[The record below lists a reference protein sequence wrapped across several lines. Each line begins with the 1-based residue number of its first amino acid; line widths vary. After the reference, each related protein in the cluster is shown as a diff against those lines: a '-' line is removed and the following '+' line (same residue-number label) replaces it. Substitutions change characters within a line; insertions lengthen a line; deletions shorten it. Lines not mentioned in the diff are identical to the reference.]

1 MDKKRELAAKINEK
15 KTEIR
20 NLIAADKLAEATE
33 AEKELK
39 DLQKKYDMLDA
50 LDKDD
55 LENMKAQA
63 AAGKAG
69 DFGKKNKI
77 VNAFV
82 NVIRAGIRKEPV
94 SKEDME
100 ILDAMREGSGED
112 GGLTVPAD
120 ISTQIRELRRSEDAL
135 ENEVTVENT
144 SNIKGSRVY
153 EVNADSVPFDT
164 VDEESVF
171 PDADTPVLKKVEY
184 AVKKLG
190 GILKATYELL
200 KDSDTNIIAFLT
212 KWAAKKCRATRNA
225 LILKKLDEMT
235 DGFEVEVTEVDG
247 LKDIFNV
254 ELDPA
259 LVTGAKVITNQSGF
273 NWLDKLKDE
282 EGHYILQK
290 DPTQPTKRLLFGSYP
305 VRVVSNRTI
314 KKSPGGKVP
323 LYCGN
328 LKEAIVLFDRENM
341 TIDISTE
348 AGDLWKKDQTGIKVR
363 ERLDCQIID
372 DCAVIK
378 AEIPSSAIREPAR
391 KYRRS
396 QLEALS
402 IEEIK
407 KIATEKSYS
416 ITKETKAEIIEEFL
430 KAQKG

>member
-69 DFGKKNKI
+69 DFGKKNSIVKTF
-77 VNAFV
+77 VNA
-82 NVIRAGIRKEPV
+82 IRSGIRREPV

-100 ILDAMREGSGED
+100 ILNSMREGSDPD

-171 PDADTPVLKKVEY
+171 PDVDTPVLKKVEY
-184 AVKKLG
+184 AVKKFG
-190 GILKATYELL
+190 GILKVTYELL

-212 KWAAKKCRATRNA
+212 NWAAKKCRATRNS
-225 LILKKLDEMT
+225 LILKKLNEMT
-235 DGFEVEVTEVDG
+235 SGFEVEVTDVDG
-247 LKDIFNV
+247 LKNIFNV

-259 LVTGAKVITNQSGF
+259 IAAGSKIITNQSGF
-273 NWLDKLKDE
+273 NWLDKLKDKD
-282 EGHYILQK
+282 GDYILQK
-290 DPTQPTKRLLFGSYP
+290 DPTQPTRRLLFGSYP

-314 KKSPGGKVP
+314 KNSAGKVP

-328 LKEAIVLFDRENM
+328 LKEALVLFGRENM
-341 TIDISTE
+341 TIDISAE

-372 DCAVIK
+372 DCAVVK
-378 AEIPSSAIREPAR
+378 AEIPATAISEPAR

>member
-50 LDKDD
+50 LDKED
-55 LENMKAQA
+55 LEEVKAQA

-69 DFGKKNKI
+69 DFGKKNSIVKTF
-77 VNAFV
+77 VNA
-82 NVIRAGIRKEPV
+82 IRSGIRREPV

-100 ILDAMREGSGED
+100 ILNSMREGSDPD

-164 VDEESVF
+164 IDEESVF
-171 PDADTPVLKKVEY
+171 PDVDTPVLKKVEN
-184 AVKKLG
+184 AVKKFG
-190 GILKATYELL
+190 GILKVTYELL

-212 KWAAKKCRATRNA
+212 NWAAKKCRATRNS
-225 LILKKLDEMT
+225 LILKKLNEMT
-235 DGFEVEVTEVDG
+235 SGFEVEVTDVDG
-247 LKDIFNV
+247 LKNIFNV

-259 LVTGAKVITNQSGF
+259 IAAGSKIITNQSGF
-273 NWLDKLKDE
+273 NWLDKLKDKD
-282 EGHYILQK
+282 GDYILQK
-290 DPTQPTKRLLFGSYP
+290 DPTQPTRRLLFGSYP

-314 KKSPGGKVP
+314 KNSAGKVP

-328 LKEAIVLFDRENM
+328 LKEALVLFDRENM
-341 TIDISTE
+341 TIDISAE

-372 DCAVIK
+372 DCAVVK
-378 AEIPSSAIREPAR
+378 AEIPTTEISEPAR

>member
-69 DFGKKNKI
+69 DFGKKNSIVKTF
-77 VNAFV
+77 VNA
-82 NVIRAGIRKEPV
+82 IRSGIRREPV

-100 ILDAMREGSGED
+100 ILNSMREGSDPD

-164 VDEESVF
+164 IDEESVF
-171 PDADTPVLKKVEY
+171 PDVDTPVLKKVEY
-184 AVKKLG
+184 AVKKFG
-190 GILKATYELL
+190 GILKVTYELL
-200 KDSDTNIIAFLT
+200 KDSDTNIITFLT
-212 KWAAKKCRATRNA
+212 NWAAKKCRATRNS
-225 LILKKLDEMT
+225 LILKKLNEMT
-235 DGFEVEVTEVDG
+235 SGFEVEVTDVDG
-247 LKDIFNV
+247 LKNIFNV

-259 LVTGAKVITNQSGF
+259 IAAGSKIITNQSGF
-273 NWLDKLKDE
+273 NWLDKLKDKD
-282 EGHYILQK
+282 GDYILQK
-290 DPTQPTKRLLFGSYP
+290 DPTQPTRRLLFGSYP

-314 KKSPGGKVP
+314 KNSAGKVP

-328 LKEAIVLFDRENM
+328 LKEALVLFDRENM
-341 TIDISTE
+341 TIDISAE

-372 DCAVIK
+372 DCAVVK
-378 AEIPSSAIREPAR
+378 AEIPTTEISEPAR

-416 ITKETKAEIIEEFL
+416 ITKETKEEIIEEFL

>member
-69 DFGKKNKI
+69 DFGKKNSIVKTF
-77 VNAFV
+77 VNA
-82 NVIRAGIRKEPV
+82 IRSGIRKEPV

-100 ILDAMREGSGED
+100 ILNSMREGSDPD

-184 AVKKLG
+184 AVKKFG
-190 GILKATYELL
+190 GILKVTYELL

-212 KWAAKKCRATRNA
+212 NWAAKKCRATRNN

-235 DGFEVEVTEVDG
+235 SGFEVEVTDVDG
-247 LKDIFNV
+247 LKNIFNV

-259 LVTGAKVITNQSGF
+259 IAAGSKIITNQSGF
-273 NWLDKLKDE
+273 NWLDKLKDKD
-282 EGHYILQK
+282 GDYILQK
-290 DPTQPTKRLLFGSYP
+290 DPTQTTRRLLFGSYP

-314 KKSPGGKVP
+314 KNSAGKVP

-328 LKEAIVLFDRENM
+328 LKEALVLFDRENM
-341 TIDISTE
+341 TIDISAE

-372 DCAVIK
+372 DCAVVK
-378 AEIPSSAIREPAR
+378 AEIPATAISEPAR

>member
-69 DFGKKNKI
+69 DFGKKNSIVKTF
-77 VNAFV
+77 VNA
-82 NVIRAGIRKEPV
+82 IRSGIRREPV
-94 SKEDME
+94 SKEDIE
-100 ILDAMREGSGED
+100 ILNSMREGSDPD

-171 PDADTPVLKKVEY
+171 PDVDTPVLKKIEY
-184 AVKKLG
+184 AVKKFG
-190 GILKATYELL
+190 GILKVTYELL

-212 KWAAKKCRATRNA
+212 NWAAKKCRATRNG
-225 LILKKLDEMT
+225 LILNKLDEMT
-235 DGFEVEVTEVDG
+235 AGFEVEVTDVDG
-247 LKDIFNV
+247 LKNIFNV

-259 LVTGAKVITNQSGF
+259 LAAGSKIVTNQSGF
-273 NWLDKLKDE
+273 NWLDKLKDKD
-282 EGHYILQK
+282 GNYILQK
-290 DPTQPTKRLLFGSYP
+290 DPTQPTRRLLFGSYP

-314 KKSPGGKVP
+314 KNSSAGKVP

-341 TIDISTE
+341 TIDISAE
-348 AGDLWKKDQTGIKVR
+348 AGDLWSKDQTGIKVR

-378 AEIPSSAIREPAR
+378 AEVPASAISEPAR

>member
-33 AEKELK
+33 AEKKLK

-50 LDKDD
+50 LDKED
-55 LENMKAQA
+55 LEEVKAQA

-69 DFGKKNKI
+69 DFGKKNSIVKTF
-77 VNAFV
+77 VNA
-82 NVIRAGIRKEPV
+82 IRSGIRREPV

-100 ILDAMREGSGED
+100 ILNSMREGSDPD

-164 VDEESVF
+164 IDEESVF
-171 PDADTPVLKKVEY
+171 PDVDTPVLKKVEY
-184 AVKKLG
+184 AVKKFG
-190 GILKATYELL
+190 GILKVTYELL

-212 KWAAKKCRATRNA
+212 NWAAKKCRATRNN

-235 DGFEVEVTEVDG
+235 SGFEVEVTDVDG

-259 LVTGAKVITNQSGF
+259 IAAGSKIITNQSGF
-273 NWLDKLKDE
+273 NWLDKLKDKD
-282 EGHYILQK
+282 GDYILQK
-290 DPTQPTKRLLFGSYP
+290 DPTQPTRRLLFGSYP

-314 KKSPGGKVP
+314 KNSAGKVP

-328 LKEAIVLFDRENM
+328 LKEALVLFDRENM
-341 TIDISTE
+341 TIDISAE

-372 DCAVIK
+372 DSAVVK
-378 AEIPSSAIREPAR
+378 AEIPATEISEPAR

>member
-50 LDKDD
+50 LDKED
-55 LENMKAQA
+55 LEEVKAQA

-69 DFGKKNKI
+69 DFGKKNSIVKTF
-77 VNAFV
+77 VNA
-82 NVIRAGIRKEPV
+82 IRSGIRREPV

-100 ILDAMREGSGED
+100 ILNSMREGSDPD

-164 VDEESVF
+164 IDEESVF
-171 PDADTPVLKKVEY
+171 PDVDTPVLKKVEY
-184 AVKKLG
+184 AVKKFG
-190 GILKATYELL
+190 GILKVTYELL

-212 KWAAKKCRATRNA
+212 NWAAKKCRATRNS
-225 LILKKLDEMT
+225 LILKKLNEMT
-235 DGFEVEVTEVDG
+235 SGFEVEVTDVDG
-247 LKDIFNV
+247 LKNIFNV

-259 LVTGAKVITNQSGF
+259 IAAGSKIITNQSGF
-273 NWLDKLKDE
+273 NWLDKLKDKD
-282 EGHYILQK
+282 GDYILQK
-290 DPTQPTKRLLFGSYP
+290 DPTQPTRRLLFGSYP
-305 VRVVSNRTI
+305 VRVVSNRTT
-314 KKSPGGKVP
+314 KNSAGKVP

-328 LKEAIVLFDRENM
+328 LKEALVLFDRENM
-341 TIDISTE
+341 TIDISAE

-372 DCAVIK
+372 DCAVVK
-378 AEIPSSAIREPAR
+378 AEIPATAISEPTR

-416 ITKETKAEIIEEFL
+416 ITKETKEEIIEEFL

>member
-39 DLQKKYDMLDA
+39 DLQKKYDLLDA
-50 LDKDD
+50 LDKDE
-55 LENMKAQA
+55 LEAMKAQV

-82 NVIRAGIRKEPV
+82 NVIRAGIKKKPV
-94 SKEDME
+94 SKDDME
-100 ILDAMREGSGED
+100 VLNAMKEGSDED

-135 ENEVTVENT
+135 ENEVTIENT
-144 SNIKGSRVY
+144 SNTKGSRVY

-190 GILKATYELL
+190 GILKVTYELL

-225 LILKKLDEMT
+225 LIVKKLDEMT

-259 LVTGAKVITNQSGF
+259 LAAGAKVITNQSGF
-273 NWLDKLKDE
+273 NWLDKLKDKD
-282 EGHYILQK
+282 GNYILQK

-314 KKSPGGKVP
+314 KKSSDGKVP

-378 AEIPSSAIREPAR
+378 AEIPASEISEPVR

-416 ITKETKAEIIEEFL
+416 ITKETKEEIIEEFL

>member
-50 LDKDD
+50 LDKED
-55 LENMKAQA
+55 LEEVKAQA

-69 DFGKKNKI
+69 DFGKKNSIVKTF
-77 VNAFV
+77 VNA
-82 NVIRAGIRKEPV
+82 IRSGIRREPV

-100 ILDAMREGSGED
+100 ILNSMREGSDPD

-164 VDEESVF
+164 IDEESVF
-171 PDADTPVLKKVEY
+171 PDVDTPVLKKVEY
-184 AVKKLG
+184 AVKKFG
-190 GILKATYELL
+190 GILKVTYELL

-212 KWAAKKCRATRNA
+212 NWAAKKCRATRNN

-235 DGFEVEVTEVDG
+235 SGFEVEVTDVDG

-259 LVTGAKVITNQSGF
+259 IAAGSKIITNQSGF
-273 NWLDKLKDE
+273 NWLDKLKDKD
-282 EGHYILQK
+282 GDYILQK
-290 DPTQPTKRLLFGSYP
+290 DPTQPTRRLLFGSYP

-314 KKSPGGKVP
+314 KNSAGKVP

-328 LKEAIVLFDRENM
+328 LKEALVLFDRENM
-341 TIDISTE
+341 TIDISAE
-348 AGDLWKKDQTGIKVR
+348 AGDLWEKDQTGIKVR

-372 DCAVIK
+372 DSAVVK
-378 AEIPSSAIREPAR
+378 AEIPATEISEPAR

>member
-50 LDKDD
+50 LDKED
-55 LENMKAQA
+55 LEEVKAQA

-171 PDADTPVLKKVEY
+171 PDVDTPVLKKIEY
-184 AVKKLG
+184 AVKKFG
-190 GILKATYELL
+190 GILKVTYELL

-212 KWAAKKCRATRNA
+212 NWAAKKCRATRNS
-225 LILKKLDEMT
+225 LILKKLNEMT
-235 DGFEVEVTEVDG
+235 SGFEVEVTDVDG
-247 LKDIFNV
+247 LKNIFNV

-259 LVTGAKVITNQSGF
+259 IAAGSKIITNQSGF
-273 NWLDKLKDE
+273 NWLDKLKDKD
-282 EGHYILQK
+282 GDYILQK
-290 DPTQPTKRLLFGSYP
+290 DPTQPTRRLLFGSYP

-314 KKSPGGKVP
+314 KNSAGKVP

-328 LKEAIVLFDRENM
+328 LKEALVLFDRENM
-341 TIDISTE
+341 TIDISAE

-372 DCAVIK
+372 DCAVVK
-378 AEIPSSAIREPAR
+378 AEIPATAISEPTR

-416 ITKETKAEIIEEFL
+416 ITKETKEEIIEEFL

>member
-50 LDKDD
+50 LDKED
-55 LENMKAQA
+55 LEEVKAQA

-171 PDADTPVLKKVEY
+171 PDVDTPVLKKIEY
-184 AVKKLG
+184 AVKKFG
-190 GILKATYELL
+190 GILKVTYELL

-212 KWAAKKCRATRNA
+212 NWAAKKCRATRNG

-235 DGFEVEVTEVDG
+235 AGFEVEVTDVDG
-247 LKDIFNV
+247 LKNIFNV

-259 LVTGAKVITNQSGF
+259 IVAGSKIITNQSGF
-273 NWLDKLKDE
+273 NWLDKLKDKD
-282 EGHYILQK
+282 GNYILQK
-290 DPTQPTKRLLFGSYP
+290 DPTQPTRRLLFGSYP

-314 KKSPGGKVP
+314 KNSDGKVP

-328 LKEAIVLFDRENM
+328 LKEALVLFDRENM
-341 TIDISTE
+341 TIDISAE
-348 AGDLWKKDQTGIKVR
+348 AGDLWSKDQTGIKVR

-372 DCAVIK
+372 DCAVVK
-378 AEIPSSAIREPAR
+378 AEIPATAISEPAR

-402 IEEIK
+402 VEEIK
-407 KIATEKSYS
+407 EIATEKSYS
-416 ITKETKAEIIEEFL
+416 ITKETKEEIIEEFL

>member
-50 LDKDD
+50 LDKED
-55 LENMKAQA
+55 LEEVKAQA

-69 DFGKKNKI
+69 DFGKKNSIVKTF
-77 VNAFV
+77 VNA
-82 NVIRAGIRKEPV
+82 IRSGIRREPV

-100 ILDAMREGSGED
+100 ILNSMREGSDPD

-164 VDEESVF
+164 IDEESVF
-171 PDADTPVLKKVEY
+171 PDVDTPVLKKVEY
-184 AVKKLG
+184 AVKKFG
-190 GILKATYELL
+190 GILKVTYELL

-212 KWAAKKCRATRNA
+212 NWAAKKCRATRNN

-235 DGFEVEVTEVDG
+235 SGFEVEVTDVDG

-254 ELDPA
+254 ELNPA
-259 LVTGAKVITNQSGF
+259 IAAGSKIITNQSGF
-273 NWLDKLKDE
+273 NWLDKLKDKD
-282 EGHYILQK
+282 GDYILQK
-290 DPTQPTKRLLFGSYP
+290 DPTQPTRRLLFGSYP

-314 KKSPGGKVP
+314 KNSAGKVP

-328 LKEAIVLFDRENM
+328 LKEALVLFDRENM
-341 TIDISTE
+341 TIDISAE

-372 DCAVIK
+372 DSAVVK
-378 AEIPSSAIREPAR
+378 AEIPATEISEPAR

>member
-1 MDKKRELAAKINEK
+1 
-15 KTEIR
+15 
-20 NLIAADKLAEATE
+20 
-33 AEKELK
+33 
-39 DLQKKYDMLDA
+39 MLDA

-69 DFGKKNKI
+69 DFGKKNSIVKTF
-77 VNAFV
+77 VNA
-82 NVIRAGIRKEPV
+82 IRSGIRREPV

-100 ILDAMREGSGED
+100 ILNSMREGSDPD

-164 VDEESVF
+164 IDEESVF
-171 PDADTPVLKKVEY
+171 PDVDTPVLKKVEY
-184 AVKKLG
+184 AVKKFG
-190 GILKATYELL
+190 GILKVTYELL

-212 KWAAKKCRATRNA
+212 NWAAKKCRATRNS
-225 LILKKLDEMT
+225 LILKKLNEMT
-235 DGFEVEVTEVDG
+235 SGFEVEVTDVDG
-247 LKDIFNV
+247 LKNIFNV

-259 LVTGAKVITNQSGF
+259 IAAGSKIITNQSGF
-273 NWLDKLKDE
+273 NWLDKLKDKD
-282 EGHYILQK
+282 GDYILQK
-290 DPTQPTKRLLFGSYP
+290 DPTQPTRRLLFGSYP

-314 KKSPGGKVP
+314 KNSAGKVP

-328 LKEAIVLFDRENM
+328 LKEALVLFDRENM
-341 TIDISTE
+341 TIDISAE

-372 DCAVIK
+372 DSAVVK
-378 AEIPSSAIREPAR
+378 AEIPTTEISEPAR

>member
-50 LDKDD
+50 LDKED
-55 LENMKAQA
+55 LEEVKAQA

-69 DFGKKNKI
+69 DFGKKNSIVKTF
-77 VNAFV
+77 VNA
-82 NVIRAGIRKEPV
+82 IRSGIRREPV

-100 ILDAMREGSGED
+100 ILNSMREGSDPD

-164 VDEESVF
+164 IDEESVF
-171 PDADTPVLKKVEY
+171 PDVDTPVLKKVEY
-184 AVKKLG
+184 AVKKFG
-190 GILKATYELL
+190 GILKVTYELL

-212 KWAAKKCRATRNA
+212 NWAAKKCRATRNS
-225 LILKKLDEMT
+225 LILKKLNEMT
-235 DGFEVEVTEVDG
+235 SGFEVEVTDVDG
-247 LKDIFNV
+247 LKNIFNV

-259 LVTGAKVITNQSGF
+259 IAAGSKIITNQSGF
-273 NWLDKLKDE
+273 NWLDKLKDKD
-282 EGHYILQK
+282 GDYILQK
-290 DPTQPTKRLLFGSYP
+290 DPTQPTRRLLFGSYP

-314 KKSPGGKVP
+314 KNSAGKVP

-328 LKEAIVLFDRENM
+328 LKEALVLFDRENM
-341 TIDISTE
+341 TIDISAE

-372 DCAVIK
+372 DCAVVK
-378 AEIPSSAIREPAR
+378 AEIPTTEISEPAR

>member
-50 LDKDD
+50 LDKED
-55 LENMKAQA
+55 LEEVKAQA

-69 DFGKKNKI
+69 DFGKKNSIVKTF
-77 VNAFV
+77 VNA
-82 NVIRAGIRKEPV
+82 IRSGIRREPV

-100 ILDAMREGSGED
+100 ILNSMREGSDPD

-164 VDEESVF
+164 IDEESVF
-171 PDADTPVLKKVEY
+171 PDVDTPVLKKVEY
-184 AVKKLG
+184 AVKKFG
-190 GILKATYELL
+190 GILKVTYELL

-212 KWAAKKCRATRNA
+212 NWAAKKCRATRNS
-225 LILKKLDEMT
+225 LILKKLNEMT
-235 DGFEVEVTEVDG
+235 SGFEVEVTDVDG
-247 LKDIFNV
+247 LKNIFNV

-259 LVTGAKVITNQSGF
+259 IAAGSKIITNQSGF
-273 NWLDKLKDE
+273 NWLDKLKDKD
-282 EGHYILQK
+282 GDYILQK
-290 DPTQPTKRLLFGSYP
+290 DPTQPTRRLLFGSYP

-314 KKSPGGKVP
+314 KNSAGKVP

-328 LKEAIVLFDRENM
+328 LKEALVLFDRENM
-341 TIDISTE
+341 TIDISAE

-372 DCAVIK
+372 DCAVVK
-378 AEIPSSAIREPAR
+378 VEIPTTEISEPAR

>member
-1 MDKKRELAAKINEK
+1 MDKKRELAVKINEK

-69 DFGKKNKI
+69 DFGKKNSIVKTF
-77 VNAFV
+77 VNA
-82 NVIRAGIRKEPV
+82 IRSGIRREPV

-100 ILDAMREGSGED
+100 ILNSMREGSDPD

-164 VDEESVF
+164 IDEESVF
-171 PDADTPVLKKVEY
+171 PDVDTPVLKKVEY
-184 AVKKLG
+184 AVKKFG
-190 GILKATYELL
+190 GILKVTYELL

-212 KWAAKKCRATRNA
+212 NWAAKKCRATRNS
-225 LILKKLDEMT
+225 LILKKLNEMT
-235 DGFEVEVTEVDG
+235 SGFEVEVTDVDG
-247 LKDIFNV
+247 LKNIFNV

-259 LVTGAKVITNQSGF
+259 IAAGSKIITNQSGF
-273 NWLDKLKDE
+273 NWLDKLKDKD
-282 EGHYILQK
+282 GDYILQK
-290 DPTQPTKRLLFGSYP
+290 DPTQPTRRLLFGSYP

-314 KKSPGGKVP
+314 KNSAGKVP

-328 LKEAIVLFDRENM
+328 LKEALVLFDRENM
-341 TIDISTE
+341 TIDISAE

-372 DCAVIK
+372 DSAVVK
-378 AEIPSSAIREPAR
+378 AEIPTTEISEPAR

>member
-50 LDKDD
+50 LDKED
-55 LENMKAQA
+55 LEEVKAQA

-69 DFGKKNKI
+69 DFGKKNSIVKTF
-77 VNAFV
+77 VNA
-82 NVIRAGIRKEPV
+82 IRSGIRREPV

-100 ILDAMREGSGED
+100 ILNSMREGSDPD

-164 VDEESVF
+164 IDEESVF
-171 PDADTPVLKKVEY
+171 PDVDTPVLKKVEY
-184 AVKKLG
+184 AVKKFG
-190 GILKATYELL
+190 GILKVTYELL

-212 KWAAKKCRATRNA
+212 NWAAKKCRATRNN

-235 DGFEVEVTEVDG
+235 SGFEVEVTDVDG

-259 LVTGAKVITNQSGF
+259 IAAGSKIITNQSGF
-273 NWLDKLKDE
+273 NWLDKLKDKD
-282 EGHYILQK
+282 GDYILQK
-290 DPTQPTKRLLFGSYP
+290 DPTQPTRRLLFGSYP

-314 KKSPGGKVP
+314 KNSAGKVP

-328 LKEAIVLFDRENM
+328 LKEALVLFDRENM
-341 TIDISTE
+341 TIDISAE

-372 DCAVIK
+372 DSAVVK
-378 AEIPSSAIREPAR
+378 AEIPATAISEPAR

>member
-20 NLIAADKLAEATE
+20 NLIAADKLTEATE

-39 DLQKKYDMLDA
+39 DLQKKYDLLDA

-69 DFGKKNKI
+69 DFGKKNSIVKTF
-77 VNAFV
+77 VNA
-82 NVIRAGIRKEPV
+82 IRSGIRREPV
-94 SKEDME
+94 SKEDIE
-100 ILDAMREGSGED
+100 ILNSMREGSDPD

-171 PDADTPVLKKVEY
+171 PDVDTPVLKKVEY
-184 AVKKLG
+184 AVKKFG
-190 GILKATYELL
+190 GILKVTYELL

-212 KWAAKKCRATRNA
+212 NWAAKKCRATRNN

-235 DGFEVEVTEVDG
+235 AGFEVEVTDVDG
-247 LKDIFNV
+247 LKNIFNV

-259 LVTGAKVITNQSGF
+259 IAAGSKIITNQSGF
-273 NWLDKLKDE
+273 NWLDKLKDKD
-282 EGHYILQK
+282 GDYILQK

-314 KKSPGGKVP
+314 KNSAEKVP

-328 LKEAIVLFDRENM
+328 FKEALVLFDRENM
-341 TIDISTE
+341 TIDISAE

-378 AEIPSSAIREPAR
+378 AEIPASEISEPVR

-416 ITKETKAEIIEEFL
+416 ITKETKEEIIEEFL

>member
-50 LDKDD
+50 LDKED
-55 LENMKAQA
+55 LEEVKAQA

-69 DFGKKNKI
+69 DFGKKNSIVKTF
-77 VNAFV
+77 VNA
-82 NVIRAGIRKEPV
+82 IRSGIRREPV

-100 ILDAMREGSGED
+100 ILNSMREGSDPD

-164 VDEESVF
+164 IDEESVF
-171 PDADTPVLKKVEY
+171 PDVDTPVLKKVEY
-184 AVKKLG
+184 AVKKFG
-190 GILKATYELL
+190 GILKVTYELL
-200 KDSDTNIIAFLT
+200 KDSDTNIITFLT
-212 KWAAKKCRATRNA
+212 NWAAKKCRATRNS
-225 LILKKLDEMT
+225 LILKKLNEMT
-235 DGFEVEVTEVDG
+235 SGFEVEVTDVDG
-247 LKDIFNV
+247 LKNIFNV

-259 LVTGAKVITNQSGF
+259 IAAGSKIITNQSGF
-273 NWLDKLKDE
+273 NWLDKLKDKD
-282 EGHYILQK
+282 GDYILQK
-290 DPTQPTKRLLFGSYP
+290 DPTQPTRRLLFGSYP

-314 KKSPGGKVP
+314 KNSAGKVP

-328 LKEAIVLFDRENM
+328 LKEALVLFDRENM
-341 TIDISTE
+341 TIDISAE

-372 DCAVIK
+372 DCAVVK
-378 AEIPSSAIREPAR
+378 AEIPTTEISEPAR

>member
-69 DFGKKNKI
+69 DFGKKNSIVKTF
-77 VNAFV
+77 VNA
-82 NVIRAGIRKEPV
+82 IRSGIRREPV

-100 ILDAMREGSGED
+100 ILNSMREGSDPD

-171 PDADTPVLKKVEY
+171 PDVDTPVLKKVEY
-184 AVKKLG
+184 AVKKFG
-190 GILKATYELL
+190 GILKVTYELL

-212 KWAAKKCRATRNA
+212 NWAAKKCRATRNS
-225 LILKKLDEMT
+225 LILKKLNEMT
-235 DGFEVEVTEVDG
+235 SGFEVEVTDVDG
-247 LKDIFNV
+247 LKNIFNV

-259 LVTGAKVITNQSGF
+259 IAAGSKIITNQSGF
-273 NWLDKLKDE
+273 NWLDKLKDKD
-282 EGHYILQK
+282 GDYILQK
-290 DPTQPTKRLLFGSYP
+290 DPTQPTRRLLFGSYP

-314 KKSPGGKVP
+314 KNSAGKVP

-328 LKEAIVLFDRENM
+328 LKEALVLFDRENM
-341 TIDISTE
+341 TIDISAE

-372 DCAVIK
+372 DCAVVK
-378 AEIPSSAIREPAR
+378 AEIPTTEISEPAR

-416 ITKETKAEIIEEFL
+416 ITKETKEEIIEEFL

>member
-50 LDKDD
+50 LDKED
-55 LENMKAQA
+55 LEEVKAQA

-69 DFGKKNKI
+69 DFGKKNSIVKTF
-77 VNAFV
+77 VNA
-82 NVIRAGIRKEPV
+82 IRSGIRREPV

-100 ILDAMREGSGED
+100 ILNSMREGSDPD

-164 VDEESVF
+164 IDEESVF
-171 PDADTPVLKKVEY
+171 PDVDTPVLKKVEY
-184 AVKKLG
+184 AVKKFG
-190 GILKATYELL
+190 GILKVTYELL

-212 KWAAKKCRATRNA
+212 NWAAKKCRATRNS
-225 LILKKLDEMT
+225 LILKKLNEMT
-235 DGFEVEVTEVDG
+235 SGFEVEVTDVDG
-247 LKDIFNV
+247 LKNIFNV

-259 LVTGAKVITNQSGF
+259 IAAGSKIITNQSGF
-273 NWLDKLKDE
+273 NWLDKLKDKD
-282 EGHYILQK
+282 GDYILQK
-290 DPTQPTKRLLFGSYP
+290 DPTQPTRRLLFGSYP

-314 KKSPGGKVP
+314 KNSAGKVP

-328 LKEAIVLFDRENM
+328 LKEALVLFDRENM
-341 TIDISTE
+341 TIDISAE

-372 DCAVIK
+372 DCAVVK
-378 AEIPSSAIREPAR
+378 AEIPATAISEPTR

-416 ITKETKAEIIEEFL
+416 ITKETKEEIIEEFL

>member
-50 LDKDD
+50 LDKED
-55 LENMKAQA
+55 LEEVKAQA

-69 DFGKKNKI
+69 DFGKKNSIVKTF
-77 VNAFV
+77 VNA
-82 NVIRAGIRKEPV
+82 IRSGIRREPV

-100 ILDAMREGSGED
+100 ILNSMREGSDPD

-164 VDEESVF
+164 IDEESVF
-171 PDADTPVLKKVEY
+171 PDVDTPVLKKVEY
-184 AVKKLG
+184 AVKKFG
-190 GILKATYELL
+190 GILKVTYELL

-212 KWAAKKCRATRNA
+212 NWAAKKCRATRNN

-235 DGFEVEVTEVDG
+235 SGFEVEVTDVDG

-259 LVTGAKVITNQSGF
+259 IAAGSKIITNQSGF
-273 NWLDKLKDE
+273 NWLDKLKDKD
-282 EGHYILQK
+282 GDYILQK
-290 DPTQPTKRLLFGSYP
+290 DPTQPTRRLLFCSYP

-314 KKSPGGKVP
+314 KNSAGKVP

-328 LKEAIVLFDRENM
+328 LKEALVLFDRENM
-341 TIDISTE
+341 TIDISAE

-372 DCAVIK
+372 DSAVVK
-378 AEIPSSAIREPAR
+378 AEIPATEISEPAR

>member
-50 LDKDD
+50 LDKED
-55 LENMKAQA
+55 LEEVKAQA

-69 DFGKKNKI
+69 DFGKKNSIVKTF
-77 VNAFV
+77 VNA
-82 NVIRAGIRKEPV
+82 IRSGIRREPV

-100 ILDAMREGSGED
+100 ILNSMREGSDPD

-164 VDEESVF
+164 IDEESVF
-171 PDADTPVLKKVEY
+171 PDVDTPVLKKVEY
-184 AVKKLG
+184 AVKKFG
-190 GILKATYELL
+190 GILKVTYELL

-212 KWAAKKCRATRNA
+212 NWAAKKCRATRNS
-225 LILKKLDEMT
+225 LILKKLNEMT
-235 DGFEVEVTEVDG
+235 SGFEVEVTDVDG
-247 LKDIFNV
+247 LKNIFNV

-259 LVTGAKVITNQSGF
+259 IAAGSKIITNQSGF
-273 NWLDKLKDE
+273 NWLDKLKDKD
-282 EGHYILQK
+282 GDYILQK
-290 DPTQPTKRLLFGSYP
+290 DPTQPTRRLLFGSYP

-314 KKSPGGKVP
+314 KNSAGKVP

-328 LKEAIVLFDRENM
+328 LKEALVLFDRENM
-341 TIDISTE
+341 TIDISAE

-372 DCAVIK
+372 DCAVVK
-378 AEIPSSAIREPAR
+378 AEIPTTEISELAR

-416 ITKETKAEIIEEFL
+416 ITKETKEEIIEEFL

>member
-1 MDKKRELAAKINEK
+1 MNKKRELAAKINEK

-39 DLQKKYDMLDA
+39 DLQKKYDMLDV
-50 LDKDD
+50 LDKEE
-55 LENMKAQA
+55 LEEVKAQA

-69 DFGKKNKI
+69 DFGKKNSVVK
-77 VNAFV
+77 AFV
-82 NVIRAGIRKEPV
+82 NAIRSGIKREPV
-94 SKEDME
+94 SKEDLD
-100 ILDAMREGSGED
+100 ILNAMKEGSNQD

-153 EVNADSVPFDT
+153 EANADSVPFDT

-171 PDADTPVLKKVEY
+171 PDADTPVLKKIEY
-184 AVKKLG
+184 AVKKFG
-190 GILKATYELL
+190 GILKVTYELL

-212 KWAAKKCRATRNA
+212 NWAAKKCRATRNG
-225 LILKKLDEMT
+225 LILQKLNEMT
-235 DGFEVEVTEVDG
+235 SGFEVEVTDVDG
-247 LKDIFNV
+247 LKNIFNV

-259 LVTGAKVITNQSGF
+259 IAAGSKIITNQSGF
-273 NWLDKLKDE
+273 NWLDKLKDKD
-282 EGHYILQK
+282 GNYILQK
-290 DPTQPTKRLLFGSYP
+290 DPTQPTRRLLFGSYP

-314 KKSPGGKVP
+314 KNSAGKVP

-328 LKEAIVLFDRENM
+328 LREALVLFDRENM
-341 TIDISTE
+341 TIDISAE
-348 AGDLWKKDQTGIKVR
+348 AGDLWSKDQTGIKVR

-378 AEIPSSAIREPAR
+378 AEIPATAISEPAR

-402 IEEIK
+402 VAEIK

-416 ITKETKAEIIEEFL
+416 ITKETKEEIIEEFL

>member
-1 MDKKRELAAKINEK
+1 MNKKRELAAKINEK

-50 LDKDD
+50 LDKED
-55 LENMKAQA
+55 LEEVKAQA

-69 DFGKKNKI
+69 DFGKKNSIVKTF
-77 VNAFV
+77 VNA
-82 NVIRAGIRKEPV
+82 IRSGIRREPV

-100 ILDAMREGSGED
+100 ILNSMREGSDPD

-164 VDEESVF
+164 IDEESVF
-171 PDADTPVLKKVEY
+171 PDVDTPVLKKVEY
-184 AVKKLG
+184 AVKKFG
-190 GILKATYELL
+190 GILKVTYELL

-212 KWAAKKCRATRNA
+212 NWAAKKCRATRNS
-225 LILKKLDEMT
+225 LILKKLNEMT
-235 DGFEVEVTEVDG
+235 SGFEVEVTDVDG
-247 LKDIFNV
+247 LKNIFNV

-259 LVTGAKVITNQSGF
+259 IAAGSKIITNQSGF
-273 NWLDKLKDE
+273 NWLDKLKDKD
-282 EGHYILQK
+282 GDYILQK
-290 DPTQPTKRLLFGSYP
+290 DPTQPTRRLLFGSYP

-314 KKSPGGKVP
+314 KNSAGKVS

-328 LKEAIVLFDRENM
+328 LKEALVLFDRENM
-341 TIDISTE
+341 TIDISAE

-372 DCAVIK
+372 DCAVVK
-378 AEIPSSAIREPAR
+378 AEIPATAISEPTR

-416 ITKETKAEIIEEFL
+416 ITKETKEEIIEEFL

>member
-50 LDKDD
+50 LDKED
-55 LENMKAQA
+55 LEEVKAQA

-69 DFGKKNKI
+69 DFGKKNSIVKTF
-77 VNAFV
+77 VNA
-82 NVIRAGIRKEPV
+82 IRSGIRREPV

-100 ILDAMREGSGED
+100 ILNSMREGSDPD

-164 VDEESVF
+164 IDEESVF
-171 PDADTPVLKKVEY
+171 PDVDTPVLKKVEY
-184 AVKKLG
+184 AVKKFG
-190 GILKATYELL
+190 GILKVTYELL

-212 KWAAKKCRATRNA
+212 NWAAKKCRATRNS
-225 LILKKLDEMT
+225 LILKKLNEMT
-235 DGFEVEVTEVDG
+235 SGFEVEVTDVDG
-247 LKDIFNV
+247 LKNIFNV

-259 LVTGAKVITNQSGF
+259 IAAGSKIITNQSGF
-273 NWLDKLKDE
+273 NWLDKLKDKD
-282 EGHYILQK
+282 GDYILQK
-290 DPTQPTKRLLFGSYP
+290 DPTQPTRRLLFGSYP

-314 KKSPGGKVP
+314 KNSDGKVP

-328 LKEAIVLFDRENM
+328 LKEALVLFDRENM
-341 TIDISTE
+341 TIDISAE

-372 DCAVIK
+372 DSAVVK
-378 AEIPSSAIREPAR
+378 AEIPATEISEPAR

>member
-69 DFGKKNKI
+69 DFGKKNSIVKTF
-77 VNAFV
+77 VNA
-82 NVIRAGIRKEPV
+82 IRSGIRREPV

-100 ILDAMREGSGED
+100 ILNSMREGSDPD

-164 VDEESVF
+164 IDEESVF
-171 PDADTPVLKKVEY
+171 PDVDTPVLKKVEY
-184 AVKKLG
+184 AVKKFG
-190 GILKATYELL
+190 GILKVTYELL

-212 KWAAKKCRATRNA
+212 NWAAKKCRATRNS
-225 LILKKLDEMT
+225 LILKKLNEMT
-235 DGFEVEVTEVDG
+235 SGFEVEVTDVDG
-247 LKDIFNV
+247 LKNIFNV

-259 LVTGAKVITNQSGF
+259 IAAGSKIITNQSGF
-273 NWLDKLKDE
+273 NWLDKLKDKD
-282 EGHYILQK
+282 GDYILQK
-290 DPTQPTKRLLFGSYP
+290 DPTQPTRRLLFGSYP

-314 KKSPGGKVP
+314 KNSAGKVP

-328 LKEAIVLFDRENM
+328 LKEALVLFDRENM
-341 TIDISTE
+341 TIDISAE

-372 DCAVIK
+372 DSAVVK
-378 AEIPSSAIREPAR
+378 AEIPTTEISEPAR

>member
-50 LDKDD
+50 LDKED
-55 LENMKAQA
+55 LEEVKAQA
-63 AAGKAG
+63 TAGKAG
-69 DFGKKNKI
+69 DFGKKNSIVKTF
-77 VNAFV
+77 VNA
-82 NVIRAGIRKEPV
+82 IRSGIRREPV

-100 ILDAMREGSGED
+100 ILNSMREGSDPD

-164 VDEESVF
+164 IDEESVF
-171 PDADTPVLKKVEY
+171 PDVDTPVLKKVEY
-184 AVKKLG
+184 AVKKFG
-190 GILKATYELL
+190 GILKVTYELL

-212 KWAAKKCRATRNA
+212 NWAAKKCRATRNS
-225 LILKKLDEMT
+225 LILKKLNEMT
-235 DGFEVEVTEVDG
+235 SGFEVEVTDVDG
-247 LKDIFNV
+247 LKNIFNV

-259 LVTGAKVITNQSGF
+259 IATGSKIITNQSGF
-273 NWLDKLKDE
+273 NWLDKLKDKD
-282 EGHYILQK
+282 GDYILQK
-290 DPTQPTKRLLFGSYP
+290 DPTQPTRRLLFGSYP

-314 KKSPGGKVP
+314 KNSAGKVP

-328 LKEAIVLFDRENM
+328 LKEALVLFDRENM
-341 TIDISTE
+341 TIDISAE

-372 DCAVIK
+372 DCAVVK
-378 AEIPSSAIREPAR
+378 AEIPATAISEPAR

>member
-69 DFGKKNKI
+69 DFGKKNSIVKTF
-77 VNAFV
+77 VNA
-82 NVIRAGIRKEPV
+82 IRSGIRREPV
-94 SKEDME
+94 SKEDIE
-100 ILDAMREGSGED
+100 ILNSMREGSDPD

-120 ISTQIRELRRSEDAL
+120 ISTQIRELRCSEDAL

-171 PDADTPVLKKVEY
+171 PDVDTPVLKKVEY
-184 AVKKLG
+184 AVKKFG
-190 GILKATYELL
+190 GILKVTYELL

-212 KWAAKKCRATRNA
+212 NWAAKKCRATRNS

-235 DGFEVEVTEVDG
+235 SGFEVEVTDVDG
-247 LKDIFNV
+247 LKNIFNV
-254 ELDPA
+254 GLDPA
-259 LVTGAKVITNQSGF
+259 ITAGSKIITNQSGF
-273 NWLDKLKDE
+273 NWLDKLKDKD
-282 EGHYILQK
+282 GNYILQK
-290 DPTQPTKRLLFGSYP
+290 DPTQPTRRLLFGSYP

-314 KKSPGGKVP
+314 KNSAGKVP

-328 LKEAIVLFDRENM
+328 LKEALVLFDRENM
-341 TIDISTE
+341 TIDISAE

-378 AEIPSSAIREPAR
+378 AEIPATAISEPAR

-416 ITKETKAEIIEEFL
+416 ITKETKEEIIEEFL

>member
-20 NLIAADKLAEATE
+20 NLVVADKLAEATE

-50 LDKDD
+50 LDKED
-55 LENMKAQA
+55 LEEVKAQA

-171 PDADTPVLKKVEY
+171 PDVDTPVLKKIEY
-184 AVKKLG
+184 AVKKFG
-190 GILKATYELL
+190 GILKVTYELL

-212 KWAAKKCRATRNA
+212 NWAAKKCRATRNN

-235 DGFEVEVTEVDG
+235 SGFEVEVTDVDG
-247 LKDIFNV
+247 LKNIFNV
-254 ELDPA
+254 GLDPA
-259 LVTGAKVITNQSGF
+259 IATGSKIITNQSGF
-273 NWLDKLKDE
+273 NWLDKLKDKD
-282 EGHYILQK
+282 GNYILQK
-290 DPTQPTKRLLFGSYP
+290 DPTQPTRRLLFGSYP

-314 KKSPGGKVP
+314 KNSAGKVP

-328 LKEAIVLFDRENM
+328 LKEALVLFDRENM
-341 TIDISTE
+341 TIDISAE

-372 DCAVIK
+372 DCAVVK
-378 AEIPSSAIREPAR
+378 AEIPATAISEPAR

-416 ITKETKAEIIEEFL
+416 ITKETKEEIIEEFL

>member
-50 LDKDD
+50 LDKED
-55 LENMKAQA
+55 LEEVKAQA

-69 DFGKKNKI
+69 DFGKKNSIVKTF
-77 VNAFV
+77 VNA
-82 NVIRAGIRKEPV
+82 IRSGIRREPV

-100 ILDAMREGSGED
+100 ILNSMREGSDPD

-164 VDEESVF
+164 IDEESVF
-171 PDADTPVLKKVEY
+171 PDVDTPVLKKVEY
-184 AVKKLG
+184 AVKKFG
-190 GILKATYELL
+190 GILKVTYELL

-212 KWAAKKCRATRNA
+212 NWAAKKCRATRNS
-225 LILKKLDEMT
+225 LILKKLNEMT
-235 DGFEVEVTEVDG
+235 SGFEVEVTDVDG
-247 LKDIFNV
+247 LKNIFNV

-259 LVTGAKVITNQSGF
+259 IAAGSKIITNQSGF
-273 NWLDKLKDE
+273 NWLDKLKDKD
-282 EGHYILQK
+282 GDYILQK
-290 DPTQPTKRLLFGSYP
+290 DPTQPTRRLLFGSYP

-314 KKSPGGKVP
+314 KNSAGKVP

-328 LKEAIVLFDRENM
+328 LKEALVLFDRENM
-341 TIDISTE
+341 TIDISAE

-372 DCAVIK
+372 DSAVVK
-378 AEIPSSAIREPAR
+378 AEIPTTEISEPAR

>member
-1 MDKKRELAAKINEK
+1 
-15 KTEIR
+15 
-20 NLIAADKLAEATE
+20 
-33 AEKELK
+33 
-39 DLQKKYDMLDA
+39 
-50 LDKDD
+50 
-55 LENMKAQA
+55 MKAQA

-171 PDADTPVLKKVEY
+171 PDVDTPVLKKIEY
-184 AVKKLG
+184 AVKKFG
-190 GILKATYELL
+190 GILKVTYELL

-212 KWAAKKCRATRNA
+212 NWAAKKCRATRNN

-235 DGFEVEVTEVDG
+235 SGFEVEVTDVDG
-247 LKDIFNV
+247 LKNIFNV
-254 ELDPA
+254 GLDPA
-259 LVTGAKVITNQSGF
+259 IATGSKIITNQSGF
-273 NWLDKLKDE
+273 NWLDKLKDKD
-282 EGHYILQK
+282 GNYILQK
-290 DPTQPTKRLLFGSYP
+290 DPTQPTRRLLFGSYP

-314 KKSPGGKVP
+314 KNSAGRSLCISVT
-323 LYCGN
+323 
-328 LKEAIVLFDRENM
+328 LKKLLFY
-341 TIDISTE
+341 
-348 AGDLWKKDQTGIKVR
+348 L
-363 ERLDCQIID
+363 
-372 DCAVIK
+372 
-378 AEIPSSAIREPAR
+378 
-391 KYRRS
+391 
-396 QLEALS
+396 
-402 IEEIK
+402 
-407 KIATEKSYS
+407 TEK
-416 ITKETKAEIIEEFL
+416 I
-430 KAQKG
+430 

>member
-1 MDKKRELAAKINEK
+1 MDKKRKLAAKINEK

-50 LDKDD
+50 LDKED
-55 LENMKAQA
+55 LEEVKAQA

-69 DFGKKNKI
+69 DFGKKNSIVKTF
-77 VNAFV
+77 VNA
-82 NVIRAGIRKEPV
+82 IRSGIRREPV

-100 ILDAMREGSGED
+100 ILNSMREGSDPD

-164 VDEESVF
+164 IDEESVF
-171 PDADTPVLKKVEY
+171 PDVDTPVLKKVEY
-184 AVKKLG
+184 AVKKFG
-190 GILKATYELL
+190 GILKVTYELL

-212 KWAAKKCRATRNA
+212 NWAAKKCRATRNS
-225 LILKKLDEMT
+225 LILKKLNEMT
-235 DGFEVEVTEVDG
+235 SGFEVEVTDVDG
-247 LKDIFNV
+247 LKNIFNV

-259 LVTGAKVITNQSGF
+259 IAAGSKIITNQSGF
-273 NWLDKLKDE
+273 NWLDKLKDKD
-282 EGHYILQK
+282 GDYILQK
-290 DPTQPTKRLLFGSYP
+290 DPTQPTRRLLFGSYP

-314 KKSPGGKVP
+314 KNSAGKVP

-328 LKEAIVLFDRENM
+328 LKEALVLFDRENM
-341 TIDISTE
+341 TIDISAE

-372 DCAVIK
+372 DCAVVK
-378 AEIPSSAIREPAR
+378 AEIPTTEISEPAR

-416 ITKETKAEIIEEFL
+416 ITKETKEEIIEEFL

>member
-69 DFGKKNKI
+69 DFGKKNSIVKTF
-77 VNAFV
+77 VNA
-82 NVIRAGIRKEPV
+82 IRSGIRREPV

-100 ILDAMREGSGED
+100 ILNSMREGSDPD

-164 VDEESVF
+164 IDEESVF
-171 PDADTPVLKKVEY
+171 PDVDTPVLKKVEY
-184 AVKKLG
+184 AVKKFG
-190 GILKATYELL
+190 GILKVTYELL

-212 KWAAKKCRATRNA
+212 NWAAKKCRATRNS
-225 LILKKLDEMT
+225 LILKKLNEMT
-235 DGFEVEVTEVDG
+235 SGFEVEVTDVDG
-247 LKDIFNV
+247 LKNIFNV

-259 LVTGAKVITNQSGF
+259 IAAGSKIITNQSGF
-273 NWLDKLKDE
+273 NWLDKLKDKD
-282 EGHYILQK
+282 GDYILQK
-290 DPTQPTKRLLFGSYP
+290 DPTQPTRRLLFGSYP

-314 KKSPGGKVP
+314 KNSAGKVP

-328 LKEAIVLFDRENM
+328 LKEALVLFDRENM
-341 TIDISTE
+341 TIDISEE

-372 DCAVIK
+372 DSAVVK
-378 AEIPSSAIREPAR
+378 AEIPTTEISEPAR

>member
-55 LENMKAQA
+55 LEHMKAQA

-69 DFGKKNKI
+69 DFGKKNSIVKTF
-77 VNAFV
+77 VNA
-82 NVIRAGIRKEPV
+82 IRSGIRREPV
-94 SKEDME
+94 SKEDIE
-100 ILDAMREGSGED
+100 ILNSMREGSDPD

-171 PDADTPVLKKVEY
+171 PDVDTPVLKKVEY
-184 AVKKLG
+184 AVKKFG
-190 GILKATYELL
+190 GILKVTYELL

-212 KWAAKKCRATRNA
+212 NWAAKKCRATRNS
-225 LILKKLDEMT
+225 LILKKLNEMT
-235 DGFEVEVTEVDG
+235 SGFEVEVTDVDG

-259 LVTGAKVITNQSGF
+259 IAAGSKIITNQSGF
-273 NWLDKLKDE
+273 NWLDKLKDKD
-282 EGHYILQK
+282 GDYILQK
-290 DPTQPTKRLLFGSYP
+290 DPTQPTRRLLFGSYP

-314 KKSPGGKVP
+314 KNSAGKVP

-328 LKEAIVLFDRENM
+328 LKEALVLFDRENM
-341 TIDISTE
+341 TIDISAE

-372 DCAVIK
+372 DCAVVK
-378 AEIPSSAIREPAR
+378 AEIPATAISEPAR

>member
-50 LDKDD
+50 LDKDA

-69 DFGKKNKI
+69 DFGKKNSI

-171 PDADTPVLKKVEY
+171 PDVDTPVLKKIEY
-184 AVKKLG
+184 AVKKFG
-190 GILKATYELL
+190 GILKVTYELL

-212 KWAAKKCRATRNA
+212 NWAAKKCRATRNG
-225 LILKKLDEMT
+225 LILKKLNEMT
-235 DGFEVEVTEVDG
+235 SGFEVEVTDVDG
-247 LKDIFNV
+247 LKNIFNV

-259 LVTGAKVITNQSGF
+259 IAAGSKIITNQSGF
-273 NWLDKLKDE
+273 NWLDKLKDKD
-282 EGHYILQK
+282 GDYILQK
-290 DPTQPTKRLLFGSYP
+290 DPTQPTRRLLFGSYP

-314 KKSPGGKVP
+314 KNSDGKVP

-328 LKEAIVLFDRENM
+328 LKEALVLFDRENM
-341 TIDISTE
+341 TIDISAE

-372 DCAVIK
+372 DCAVVK
-378 AEIPSSAIREPAR
+378 AEIPATAISEPAR

>member
-50 LDKDD
+50 LDKED
-55 LENMKAQA
+55 LEEVKAQA

-69 DFGKKNKI
+69 DFGKKNSIVKTF
-77 VNAFV
+77 VNA
-82 NVIRAGIRKEPV
+82 IRSGIRREPV

-100 ILDAMREGSGED
+100 ILNSMREGSDPD

-164 VDEESVF
+164 IDEESVF
-171 PDADTPVLKKVEY
+171 PDVDTPVLKKVEY
-184 AVKKLG
+184 AVKKFG
-190 GILKATYELL
+190 GILKVTYELL
-200 KDSDTNIIAFLT
+200 KDSDTNIITFLT
-212 KWAAKKCRATRNA
+212 NWAAKKCRATRNS
-225 LILKKLDEMT
+225 LILKKLNEMT
-235 DGFEVEVTEVDG
+235 SGFEVEVTDVDG
-247 LKDIFNV
+247 LKNIFNV

-259 LVTGAKVITNQSGF
+259 IAAGSKIITNQSGF
-273 NWLDKLKDE
+273 NWLDKLKDKD
-282 EGHYILQK
+282 GDYILQK
-290 DPTQPTKRLLFGSYP
+290 DPTQPTRRLLFGSYP

-314 KKSPGGKVP
+314 KNSAGKVP

-328 LKEAIVLFDRENM
+328 LKEALVLFDRENM
-341 TIDISTE
+341 TIDISAE

-372 DCAVIK
+372 DCAVVK
-378 AEIPSSAIREPAR
+378 AEIPTTEISEPAR

-416 ITKETKAEIIEEFL
+416 ITKETKEEIIEEFL

>member
-1 MDKKRELAAKINEK
+1 MDKKRELAVKINEK

-69 DFGKKNKI
+69 DFGKKNSIVKTF
-77 VNAFV
+77 VNA
-82 NVIRAGIRKEPV
+82 IRSGIRREPV

-100 ILDAMREGSGED
+100 ILNSMREGSDPD

-164 VDEESVF
+164 IDEESVF
-171 PDADTPVLKKVEY
+171 PDVDTPVLKKVEY
-184 AVKKLG
+184 AVKKFG
-190 GILKATYELL
+190 GILKVTYELL

-212 KWAAKKCRATRNA
+212 NWAAKKCRATRNS
-225 LILKKLDEMT
+225 LILKKLNEMT
-235 DGFEVEVTEVDG
+235 SGFEVEVTDVDG
-247 LKDIFNV
+247 LKNIFNV

-259 LVTGAKVITNQSGF
+259 IAAGSKIITNQSGF
-273 NWLDKLKDE
+273 NWLDKLKDKD
-282 EGHYILQK
+282 GDYILQK
-290 DPTQPTKRLLFGSYP
+290 DPTQPTRRLLFGSYP

-314 KKSPGGKVP
+314 KNSAGKVP

-328 LKEAIVLFDRENM
+328 LKEALVLFDRENM
-341 TIDISTE
+341 TIDISAE

-372 DCAVIK
+372 DCAVVK
-378 AEIPSSAIREPAR
+378 AEIPTTEISEPAR